1 MKSGWGAIDH
11 DPLAREYQKHAQAH
25 NEREKMIQS
34 FVMTI
39 IGVGN
44 QHQHLANSQ
53 MSTGGKTFEK
63 IFSMLTTVYMP
74 NAGLTQEALKD
85 VMQSMMLDNKI
96 TLSGNK
102 YFTI

>member
-1 MKSGWGAIDH
+1 MVILIKKVEDEDEKSDSDEDQSSIYVQEKVGLNQNSNRKAA
-11 DPLAREYQKHAQAH
+11 PP

-74 NAGLTQEALKD
+74 NAGLT
-85 VMQSMMLDNKI
+85 
-96 TLSGNK
+96 
-102 YFTI
+102 